1 MFIKKVSKK
10 KFLAFNLVTKI
21 YFFLSLG
28 LLLIFTPIFF
38 NTGVWIN
45 NKNDI
50 LNRIYFNGINNYSK
64 IFEIAYV
71 GSKKFFYDYKT
82 LSLNI
87 PYDNLLI
94 IEENR
99 DQLVKNAIV
108 GGTFRRQNDE
118 FKMSEASLL
127 FNDQKYDVLKKNK
140 SAMWQV
146 VLKKKNEKK

>member
-99 DQLVKNAIV
+99 DQLVKKCNS
-108 GGTFRRQNDE
+108 GRNF
-118 FKMSEASLL
+118 
-127 FNDQKYDVLKKNK
+127 
-140 SAMWQV
+140 
-146 VLKKKNEKK
+146 